1 MKTPQ
6 FKIIILVLVFIGIIL
21 GIYLI
26 QNLKHKQKPLYWI
39 DPMEPTVLYNHPGKS
54 RMDME
59 LVPVYAQEDKLGAIK
74 VSPEAINN
82 VGVRIAPVI
91 QGDLSRRLETVGYI
105 EPNEN
110 NISHIHVYAE
120 GWIKK
125 LNVKT
130 MGETVKKGE
139 LLFQLYSP
147 ALVNAQEEYLIALES
162 KDADLIDASH
172 QRLLA
177 LGISEQQIQQLKETH
192 KASQL
197 IDVYSPQNGIVSS
210 LDVREGMN
218 VMPETNIMSLVDLS
232 NIWMIV
238 EVFEKQAAWVKV
250 NQIAE
255 GKTET
260 YPGQVWKG
268 KVEYVYPQVDPA
280 TRTLKVRLRFDNPDN
295 NLKPNMV
302 MNVALLADPKQNVL
316 SIPKEAVIHDKQ
328 QDRVIVA
335 LGNGY
340 FRVQPV
346 VVGMESG
353 SSVEILSGLKAG
365 ESIVIS
371 GQFLIDSESNL
382 QASLKR
388 VDSNT

>member
-1 MKTPQ
+1 MNNLR
-6 FKIIILVLVFIGIIL
+6 FKIIIFILFFIGIVA
-21 GIYLI
+21 GSYRIYEMK
-26 QNLKHKQKPLYWI
+26 NKQKPLYWI

-54 RMDME
+54 RMNME

-82 VGVRIAPVI
+82 LGVRTAPVI

-110 NISHIHVYAE
+110 NISHIHVYVE

-130 MGETVKKGE
+130 TGEAVKKGE
-139 LLFQLYSP
+139 LLFQFYSP
-147 ALVNAQEEYLIALES
+147 MLVNAQEEYLIALES
-162 KDADLIDASH
+162 KDSDLIDASH

-210 LDVREGMN
+210 LDVREGMH
-218 VMPETNIMSLVDLS
+218 VTPEMKIMSLVDLS
-232 NIWMIV
+232 NIWMII
-238 EVFEKQAAWVKV
+238 EVFEKQAGWVKV
-250 NQIAE
+250 NQLAE
-255 GKTET
+255 GRTES
-260 YPGQVWKG
+260 YPGQVWSG
-268 KVEYVYPQVDPA
+268 KVEYVYPELDPT

-295 NLKPNMV
+295 KLKPNMV
-302 MNVALLADPKQNVL
+302 VNVTLLAESKQNVL
-316 SIPKEAVIHDKQ
+316 SIPKEAIIHDKQ
-328 QDRVIVA
+328 QDRVIIA

-353 SSVEILSGLKAG
+353 NRVEILSGLKVG
-365 ESIVIS
+365 DNIVVS

-388 VDSNT
+388 VDSST